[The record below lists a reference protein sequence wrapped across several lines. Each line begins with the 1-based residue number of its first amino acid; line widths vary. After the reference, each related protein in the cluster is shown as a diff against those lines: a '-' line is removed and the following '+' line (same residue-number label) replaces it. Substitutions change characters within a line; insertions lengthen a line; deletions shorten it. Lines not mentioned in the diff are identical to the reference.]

1 MSNTMQWLTNL
12 KELKA
17 EKQMSTKQIAEL
29 SNLPEK
35 TVARILSGHTASP
48 YLDTLDRIAAALGV
62 TLNAIIADTTAVVAD
77 TTLPVLQEKL
87 DIAKAEN
94 DELAAAFKV
103 LQAENNILQKQ
114 VDAQAEKIELLQ
126 MQLRHKEELLAVHNY
141 YITKQSQQGG

>member
-1 MSNTMQWLTNL
+1 MSDTMKWLSNL

-35 TVARILSGHTASP
+35 TIARILSGHTASP
-48 YLDTLDRIAAALGV
+48 YLDTLDRIATALGV
-62 TLNAIIADTTAVVAD
+62 SLTEIVADTTAVVAD

-94 DELAAAFKV
+94 EELAAANAV
-103 LQAENNILQKQ
+103 LKAENEILQKQ
-114 VDAQAEKIELLQ
+114 VDAQAAKIDLLQ
-126 MQLRHKEELLAVHNY
+126 MQLLHKEELLAVHNY
-141 YITKQSQQGG
+141 YIKRNGQGG

>member
-1 MSNTMQWLTNL
+1 MSSTMQWLTNL

-17 EKQMSTKQIAEL
+17 ERQMSTRQIAEL
-29 SNLPEK
+29 ANLPEK

-77 TTLPVLQEKL
+77 TTLPVVQEKL

-94 DELAAAFKV
+94 EELAAANKL
-103 LQAENNILQKQ
+103 LQAENAILQDQ
-114 VDAQAEKIELLQ
+114 VNAMAAKIDLLQ

-141 YITKQSQQGG
+141 YIKRNGSQGG